1 MLQIIVLIH
10 FFGNSQVYSFTDNFT
25 IIYNRDSSSYHV
37 RFLLLLVLS
46 HLWTEWYEIGL
57 LFYEPLDGVILVS
70 QSCGKIK
77 MLLKWLSIFYRFIPL
92 LTTLICFFKASLLF
106 IFFGEINCFFAFN
119 QLCISLSKSINFIVS
134 VSSGSIK
141 KHRAKIFF
149 TYKIERRDCSFSAGR
164 L

>member
-1 MLQIIVLIH
+1 MAVDFLPVHPPPYHLNLFFQSIFIVH
-10 FFGNSQVYSFTDNFT
+10 FFW
-25 IIYNRDSSSYHV
+25 RDK
-37 RFLLLLVLS
+37 L
-46 HLWTEWYEIGL
+46 
-57 LFYEPLDGVILVS
+57 
-70 QSCGKIK
+70 
-77 MLLKWLSIFYRFIPL
+77 
-92 LTTLICFFKASLLF
+92 
-106 IFFGEINCFFAFN
+106 FFAFN